1 MSFGCGLKI
10 RQGYYSPHMIN
21 HIIKLI
27 KSSIISYLLFIL
39 GFLGLAIIFTGL
51 RGNSPVNEVSPHYI
65 SGKFRNLHTD
75 TKNRR
80 GDFFRWRFGLGPQE
94 APALPPKSVPTYRP
108 QILTPDLNTLH
119 HADPDNIQITWIGH
133 DTFLIQVAGLNIL
146 TDPIFSERA
155 SPFSF
160 LGPKRIVPPAMQL
173 DDLPPIQATI
183 ISHNHYDHLDAATI
197 AKLRNNTTFFVPLK
211 MSEWFRAMGVNSVT
225 ELDWWQSASRGAIRF
240 HCVPAQHFS
249 MRTPFDAN
257 TVLWC
262 GWVLTTPAGTLYFA
276 GDTGYSAD
284 FKEIGERFGPMRLAL
299 IPIGGYMPRW
309 FMKPMHLNPVEAV
322 LVHQDVQAQQ
332 SIGMHWGTFNLT
344 EEPPAEPPL
353 FLEKVLKERN
363 INPDTFITLKF
374 GETKIL
380 RPNR

>member
-1 MSFGCGLKI
+1 MT
-10 RQGYYSPHMIN
+10 N

-27 KSSIISYLLFIL
+27 KSSIISCVIFLLV
-39 GFLGLAIIFTGL
+39 FLELTLIFAGLQGSSQMSAM
-51 RGNSPVNEVSPHYI
+51 SSHYV
-65 SGKFRNLHTD
+65 SGKFRNFHID

-80 GDFFRWRFGLGPQE
+80 GDFFRWRFGFGPEE
-94 APALPPKSVPTYRP
+94 APALPPESVPAYRP

-119 HADPDNIQITWIGH
+119 HADPDAIQITWIGH

-160 LGPKRIVPPAMQL
+160 MGPKRIVPPATRQ

-183 ISHNHYDHLDAATI
+183 ISHNHYDHLDVATI
-197 AKLRNNTTFFVPLK
+197 AKLGNSIHFFVPLK
-211 MSEWFRAMGVNSVT
+211 MSKWFRAMGLSKVT
-225 ELDWWQSASRGAIRF
+225 ELDWWQSASLGPIRI

-262 GWVLTTPAGTLYFA
+262 GWVLSTPAGNIYFA
-276 GDTGYSAD
+276 GDTGYSVD
-284 FKEIGERFGPMRLAL
+284 FKEIGQRLGPMRLAL

-309 FMKPMHLNPVEAV
+309 FMKPMHLNPAEAIM
-322 LVHQDVQAQQ
+322 VHQDLQAQQ
-332 SIGMHWGTFNLT
+332 SIGMHWGTFKLT
-344 EEPPAEPPL
+344 EEPLSEPPL
-353 FLEKVLKERN
+353 FLKQELRQHNISPEKFTVM
-363 INPDTFITLKF
+363 KF
-374 GETKIL
+374 GETMIISPQSLK
-380 RPNR
+380 